1 MTGVGQIFQ
10 AISKGVE
17 YLTLLRK
24 TSHVRKLRKAV
35 DYGETFITLFY
46 ELVAEKNVKKKAQ
59 TRKRMNYCKIK
70 FFKLNQG

>member
-1 MTGVGQIFQ
+1 MVGQIFQ

-35 DYGETFITLFY
+35 DYGETFINLFY
-46 ELVAEKNVKKKAQ
+46 ELVDEEDVKKKKHIRTQ
-59 TRKRMNYCKIK
+59 MNYCKVK
-70 FFKLNQG
+70 FYKLNQG

>member
-1 MTGVGQIFQ
+1 MVGQIFQ

-35 DYGETFITLFY
+35 DAGETFINLFY
-46 ELVAEKNVKKKAQ
+46 DSIGEKDLKKKQ
-59 TRKRMNYCKIK
+59 RVLIKMNRLKKI

>member
-1 MTGVGQIFQ
+1 MVGQIFQ

-46 ELVAEKNVKKKAQ
+46 ELVAEKNVK
-59 TRKRMNYCKIK
+59 
-70 FFKLNQG
+70 

>member
-1 MTGVGQIFQ
+1 MIGKIFQ
-10 AISKGVE
+10 AFSKGVE

-35 DYGETFITLFY
+35 DAGETFINLFY
-46 ELVAEKNVKKKAQ
+46 DLVDEEDTKKKKQ
-59 TRKRMNYCKIK
+59 IRSRMNNSKVK